1 MAYKLIKTDGHYS
14 IQKGNTSF
22 GKQSSM
28 YQDFLEDIALE
39 RDTVEGADILTPSY
53 AELREADYPSIQ
65 EQLDM
70 QYWDS
75 VNGTSTWSDS
85 IQAVKDAHSKTIAGG
100 VEVEDLPS
108 WIQED
113 VDEWIQNKQLKEYSE
128 AVERLSR
135 YIISEGVEE
144 VKQDVVVFTEDV
156 LNSNGEATYDES
168 GNKITKDIVEEI
180 IVTHAVPAQPA
191 TITQST
197 YHPETGSNVTE
208 VVDNPLIVE
217 DVAQRE
223 SAQAIIDATPQAV
236 IDIYNRDN

>member
-1 MAYKLIKTDGHYS
+1 MTYKLIKTDGNYS
-14 IQKGNTSF
+14 IQRDNTSF

-28 YQDFLEDIALE
+28 YQDFLEDIALGK
-39 RDTVEGADILTPSY
+39 DTIEGADIFSPSY
-53 AELREADYPSIQ
+53 VALRQADYPSIQ

-70 QYWDS
+70 QYWDNI
-75 VNGTSTWSDS
+75 NGTTTWADA
-85 IQAVKDAHSKTIAGG
+85 IQAVKDTHSKTIEGG
-100 VEVEDLPS
+100 VEIEDVPS
-108 WIQED
+108 WVQED
-113 VDEWIQNKQLKEYSE
+113 VDEWTQNKQLKEYGE

-135 YIISEGVEE
+135 YIISEGAEE
-144 VKQDVVVFTEDV
+144 VKQNVLVFTEDV

-180 IVTHAVPAQPA
+180 IVSHAVPAEPA
-191 TITQST
+191 TITQTT
-197 YHPETGSNVTE
+197 YDPATGSNVTE

-223 SAQAIIDATPQAV
+223 AAQAIIDATPQAV